1 MAVFDRMG
9 KEDKSGGP
17 CYQGYERVRLE
28 TIYTNTINKEK
39 EMGEFAPYF
48 NMNLV
53 QKAPRPIN
61 HSTGIKFSHNR
72 MEMIAEKVEKQ
83 SPEERQSG
91 GGVDHSGFE
100 MDCIKHLLKG
110 PTEKYPMPVQSSH
123 EVGWLLSQPIHAKL
137 LEKSK
142 QKITR
147 TPMLWRNEYKPLK
160 KTQSDP
166 AIMLPMINALNTKRW
181 HKHGNVRSDMHAYA
195 ENYYN
200 CMHANPY
207 AKTQPLARG
216 G

>member
-28 TIYTNTINKEK
+28 TIYTDTINREK
-39 EMGEFAPYF
+39 RMGEFAPYF

-53 QKAPRPIN
+53 QKAPKPPAIS
-61 HSTGIKFSHNR
+61 HSHNR

-83 SPEERQSG
+83 SPAERQAG
-91 GGVDHSGFE
+91 ATVDEKGYE
-100 MDCIKHLLKG
+100 MACIKHLLQG
-110 PTEKYPMPVQSSH
+110 PTEKYPIPHTLSH
-123 EVGWLLSQPIHAKL
+123 DIGWLLDKPVHAKL

-142 QKITR
+142 QKINR
-147 TPMLWRNEYKPLK
+147 TPMLWRNEYKPLR

-166 AIMLPMINALNTKRW
+166 AIMTPMLAALNTKRW
-181 HKHGNVRSDMHAYA
+181 HKHGNVRSDVHTYA